1 MSIVFENSNILS
13 EEQSRS
19 LFSKILIFSQ
29 ISGVLAFLSSAY
41 WMGSFD
47 DGGFGWSDD
56 PEKQFHYHPTFMT
69 IGFIFLYGE
78 SIIIYRALRSEPK
91 RITKLAHLFIHTVVL
106 IMVLVAIKA
115 VLDSHDYHKDAQGN
129 PDPIPNY
136 MSLHSWIGGT
146 IILSYFAQYAV
157 AFYTF
162 FIPGARQSTR
172 QFLMPFHQL
181 FGLIIF
187 IIVSVNALVGISERA
202 AWKHT
207 CWTKDKEFCG
217 KQAVSNF
224 LGIFIICYCVSVV
237 IILLNPRWKRRP
249 LPEEETLHRLSE
261 LD

>member
-1 MSIVFENSNILS
+1 MSIVFENSNFLS

-19 LFSKILIFSQ
+19 LFSKLLIFSQ
-29 ISGVLAFLSSAY
+29 VTGVLAFLSSAY
-41 WMGSFD
+41 WMGNFD
-47 DGGFGWSDD
+47 DGGYGWNDD

-69 IGFIFLYGE
+69 MGFIFMYGE

-91 RITKLAHLFIHTVVL
+91 RITKLAHLCIHTVV
-106 IMVLVAIKA
+106 IIFVLVAIKA
-115 VLDSHDYHKDAQGN
+115 VLDSHNYHKDSDGN
-129 PDPIPNY
+129 LDPIPNY
-136 MSLHSWIGGT
+136 VSLHSWIGGT
-146 IILSYFAQYAV
+146 IVLSYIAQYIV
-157 AFYTF
+157 GFYTY

-172 QFLMPFHQL
+172 QYLMPFHQL

-187 IIVSVNALVGISERA
+187 IIVCINALVGISERA

-207 CWTKDKEFCG
+207 CWTRDKEFCG
-217 KQAVSNF
+217 KQVLSNF

-237 IILLNPRWKRRP
+237 IIILNPRWKRRP